1 MSNSLA
7 KYTSKGIVKI
17 GAHLPKLS
25 QKQVRQQDTNPPYGG
40 GGGSLNYVQ
49 HPSPLFQWMAH
60 IFAYSGLPYTAHDL
74 HF

>member
-40 GGGSLNYVQ
+40 GGGVKLKLCAAPFPPFPMDGTYFC
-49 HPSPLFQWMAH
+49 LQWTPV
-60 IFAYSGLPYTAHDL
+60 YCP
-74 HF
+74 